1 LSPETLI
8 LRGIFLLFWSET
20 SLTFNF
26 STTFYSITGLK
37 KMGFET
43 QRNSERDTREA
54 LEPIDIKKQKKKK
67 KRSEQPMPFA
77 PLPKIAFC

>member
-1 LSPETLI
+1 
-8 LRGIFLLFWSET
+8 
-20 SLTFNF
+20 
-26 STTFYSITGLK
+26 
-37 KMGFET
+37 MGFET

-77 PLPKIAFC
+77 PLPKIAF